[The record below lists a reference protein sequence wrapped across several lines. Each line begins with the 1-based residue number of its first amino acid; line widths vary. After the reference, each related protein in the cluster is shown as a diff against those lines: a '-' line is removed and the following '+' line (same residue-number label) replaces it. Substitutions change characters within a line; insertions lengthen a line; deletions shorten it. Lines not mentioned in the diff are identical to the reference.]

1 MAEFLHNFDEPRRI
15 SIVAVVGEATEAEWL
30 TATSQFPQTSRLL
43 FDLRRSRVATLDS
56 GQLTIIGHAIG
67 DGALASTAPV
77 AVVAERDADYGVAR
91 RWSALLA
98 LPGV

>member
-15 SIVAVVGEATEAEWL
+15 SIVAVLGEATEAEWL
-30 TATSQFPQTSRLL
+30 AATSQFPQTSRLL

-56 GQLTIIGHAIG
+56 GQLTKIGHAIG
-67 DGALASTAPV
+67 SRALSSTARV